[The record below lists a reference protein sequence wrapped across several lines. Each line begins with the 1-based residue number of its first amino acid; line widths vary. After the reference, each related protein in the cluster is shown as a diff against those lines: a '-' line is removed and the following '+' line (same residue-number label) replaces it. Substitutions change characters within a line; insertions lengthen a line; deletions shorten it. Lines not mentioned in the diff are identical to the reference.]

1 MESHSA
7 NGSAGQ
13 PDASGEA
20 LEPPTTLD
28 DHRRLLATVV
38 RGAPIVLWAIDNHGV
53 FLLSEGRGLEP
64 LGLKPGEVV
73 GESAFDLYF
82 NHPQVLEDLTR
93 ALDGEAVTSTAD
105 VGDLTFDTRSAPIRD
120 ADGRQIGVIGVSTD
134 VTDRECAARELARSR
149 EETIRRLT
157 CAVEERSHET
167 AGHIERMSRVT
178 ALLAERMGF
187 GADRVELIRVASPMH
202 DVGKIAIP
210 DDVLMKPAALDRW
223 ERQVMQRHAEIGH
236 TILGGSEAEL
246 LEVAAEIAW
255 THHERFDGEGY
266 PRGLAGGEI
275 ALEGRIAAV
284 ADVFD
289 AITHD
294 RVYRPA
300 LPFEQALEV
309 MRAGRASHF
318 DPDVLDTFFAAVD
331 EIETIESKVA
341 QPVAG

>member
-1 MESHSA
+1 MESHRG
-7 NGSAGQ
+7 NGSAGE
-13 PDASGEA
+13 PDASGKA
-20 LEPPTTLD
+20 LEPPLTLD
-28 DHRRLLATVV
+28 DHRRLLAMVV
-38 RGAPIVLWAIDNHGV
+38 RSAPIVLWAIDNQGV
-53 FLLSEGRGLEP
+53 FLLSEGRGLEA

-82 NHPQVLEDLTR
+82 NHPQVLEDLRQT
-93 ALDGEAVTSTAD
+93 LDGETVTSTVD
-105 VGDLTFDTRSAPIRD
+105 VGDLTFDTHSAPLRD
-120 ADGRQIGVIGVSTD
+120 PDGNQTGVIGVSTD
-134 VTDRECAARELARSR
+134 VTDRERAARELARSR

-157 CAVEERSHET
+157 RAVEERSHET
-167 AGHIERMSRVT
+167 AGHIERMSRVS
-178 ALLAERMGF
+178 ALLAERLGF

-223 ERQVMQRHAEIGH
+223 ERRVMQRHAEIGH
-236 TILGGSEAEL
+236 TILDGSDADL
-246 LEVAAEIAW
+246 LRVAAEIAW

-266 PRGLAGGEI
+266 PRGLARDEI

-294 RVYRPA
+294 RVYRKA
-300 LPFEQALEV
+300 LPFEEALEV

-318 DPDVLDTFFAAVD
+318 DPDVLDTFFDAID
-331 EIETIESKVA
+331 EIEAIESKVA
-341 QPVAG
+341 VPLAG